1 MEADSRL
8 SGREERRLP
17 IMMEVNLA
25 AIGRA
30 SGERWERTYT
40 DNISAH
46 GVRVHS
52 TCPWQPGEQ
61 AEVIPVKGEISLRGE
76 VVYCQRVSK
85 DRFFVGFKFP
95 HGHIPW
101 SILQRF
107 NGLVFT
113 NILCAM
119 RW

>member
-1 MEADSRL
+1 ML
-8 SGREERRLP
+8 
-17 IMMEVNLA
+17 EVNLA
-25 AIGRA
+25 PMGRE
-30 SGERWERTYT
+30 SGESERTYT

-52 TCPWQPGEQ
+52 TCAWQLGEQ
-61 AEVIPVKGEISLRGE
+61 AEVIPAKGEVAVRGQ
-76 VVYCQRVSK
+76 VVYCQRVAK

-95 HGHIPW
+95 EGHLPW

-107 NGLVFT
+107 NGLALT